1 MQQGKREDAQEAI
14 ASALTLSKKSSDVT
28 IRLPL
33 AIQNAYAQAAA
44 NNLVEA
50 ERLARNVL
58 VEANKL
64 GFVGIEL
71 EASLAIGEIEL
82 KGKDPALGRKRLD
95 ETERIAH
102 SKGFELIARNASAAR
117 QATTRS

>member
-33 AIQNAYAQAAA
+33 TIQNAYAQAEA

-50 ERLARNVL
+50 
-58 VEANKL
+58 
-64 GFVGIEL
+64 
-71 EASLAIGEIEL
+71 
-82 KGKDPALGRKRLD
+82 KRLHLPADGHSAIIALTKRLPGSSDD
-95 ETERIAH
+95 ED
-102 SKGFELIARNASAAR
+102 
-117 QATTRS
+117 